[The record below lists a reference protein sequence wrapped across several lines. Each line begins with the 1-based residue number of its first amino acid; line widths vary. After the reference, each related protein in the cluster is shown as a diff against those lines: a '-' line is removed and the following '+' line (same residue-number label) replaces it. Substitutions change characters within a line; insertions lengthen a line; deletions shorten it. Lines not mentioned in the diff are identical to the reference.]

1 MDLNARKLRILK
13 TIIDEYILSASPVGS
28 KFISSHPNIK
38 LSSATIRNEMADLED
53 LGYLE
58 QPHTSAGRIPSDK
71 AYRLYVDNLMQRA
84 QLNDNELAEISRYC
98 KLKVNGLDSMLRET
112 ASVLSGIT
120 HYTALILMPE
130 VSTNRL
136 RHLQLVPLGEG
147 YALVVVVTDAG
158 VARDS
163 VIKVPPGVDGE
174 QLDFIS
180 RSITARYYNCRISDI
195 GSRMIKE
202 LTPEFMGRGDFL
214 EEVFASV
221 RRSTETDSHRIA
233 LSGAKNMLEYPE
245 YSDTRKARDLLE
257 AVERKDAMYSL
268 LKNNSVME
276 FTIRIGNELGQDA
289 FKDCSLVTATYSIG
303 NMPVGSMGVIGPT
316 RMNYAKVMTV
326 MEYMRNQLGEILSNL
341 LEEEKN

>member
-1 MDLNARKLRILK
+1 MELNARKLRILK

-28 KFISSHPNIK
+28 KFISSHPSIR

-58 QPHTSAGRIPSDK
+58 QPHTSAGRIPSEK

-84 QLNDNELAEISRYC
+84 QLNEAELAEIKRYC
-98 KLKVNGLDSMLRET
+98 TLKVNGLDTMLRET

-136 RHLQLVPLGEG
+136 RHLQLVPLAEG
-147 YALVVVVTDAG
+147 YALAVVVTDAG

-163 VIKVPPGVDGE
+163 VIEVPPGINAD
-174 QLDFIS
+174 QLDLIS
-180 RSITARYYNCRISDI
+180 RTITARYYNCRMSEIS
-195 GSRMIKE
+195 RRLVQEM
-202 LTPEFMGRGDFL
+202 TPEFMGRGDFL
-214 EEVFASV
+214 QQLLSSI
-221 RRSTETDSHRIA
+221 RKSTTADAHRIA
-233 LSGAKNMLEYPE
+233 LSGATNILEYPE

-257 AVERKDAMYSL
+257 AVEHRETMYSL

-276 FTIRIGNELGQDA
+276 FTIRIGNELGQEA
-289 FKDCSLVTATYSIG
+289 FRDCSLVTATYRIG

-326 MEYMRNQLGEILSNL
+326 MEYIRNELGEVLSNL
-341 LEEEKN
+341 LEEERK